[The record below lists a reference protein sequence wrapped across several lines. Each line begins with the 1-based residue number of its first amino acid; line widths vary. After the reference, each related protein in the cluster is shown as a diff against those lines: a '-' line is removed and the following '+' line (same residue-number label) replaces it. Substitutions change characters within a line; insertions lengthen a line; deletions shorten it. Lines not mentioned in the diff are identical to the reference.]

1 MKKKK
6 NTMFF
11 KRTGWGSRRQA
22 EGASRVF
29 VEVPQRTG
37 AFFFIRFVLQPAAD
51 SSLHLGKRKC
61 SGDTPCPRSRTRAAA
76 GPCSLS
82 GSAPCPPAL
91 NRLHSRRSDPTFRAS
106 AQPSAP
112 SPTPLW
118 GREGGEPRHG
128 YPWVR
133 CDFPPSGGMRA
144 PPVTLLGRRGCEVP
158 VFQSPYTGPRA
169 STSRRAVEG
178 RCTLDPFRFGR
189 SHVRRGQNGGTRRPG
204 FCPRRLGRHCG
215 AAAAWGSGNQG
226 TDFLPRARSVS

>member
-1 MKKKK
+1 MSRFP
-6 NTMFF
+6 NALELFSLSALCSS
-11 KRTGWGSRRQA
+11 RLRILVSIWGNGSAQGTRLVHGHGP
-22 EGASRVF
+22 EL
-29 VEVPQRTG
+29 P
-37 AFFFIRFVLQPAAD
+37 PA
-51 SSLHLGKRKC
+51 
-61 SGDTPCPRSRTRAAA
+61 RA
-76 GPCSLS
+76 SLS

-106 AQPSAP
+106 AQPSTP

-158 VFQSPYTGPRA
+158 VFRSPYTGPRA

>member
-1 MKKKK
+1 MCPLFGKKKQQRFLK
-6 NTMFF
+6 EQA
-11 KRTGWGSRRQA
+11 GEA
-22 EGASRVF
+22 EGRQRERAGSLSRFPNALELYSFSTWCSSRLRILVSIWGNGSAQGTRIF
-29 VEVPQRTG
+29 HGHRPELP
-37 AFFFIRFVLQPAAD
+37 PA
-51 SSLHLGKRKC
+51 
-61 SGDTPCPRSRTRAAA
+61 RA
-76 GPCSLS
+76 SLS

-91 NRLHSRRSDPTFRAS
+91 NRLPSRRSDPTFRAS

-158 VFQSPYTGPRA
+158 VFRSPYTGPRA

-178 RCTLDPFRFGR
+178 RCMLDPFKVWEIPRPPR
-189 SHVRRGQNGGTRRPG
+189 TERRNAEARVLPS
-204 FCPRRLGRHCG
+204 
-215 AAAAWGSGNQG
+215 AAWPALRGGGGLGQRE
-226 TDFLPRARSVS
+226 PRH